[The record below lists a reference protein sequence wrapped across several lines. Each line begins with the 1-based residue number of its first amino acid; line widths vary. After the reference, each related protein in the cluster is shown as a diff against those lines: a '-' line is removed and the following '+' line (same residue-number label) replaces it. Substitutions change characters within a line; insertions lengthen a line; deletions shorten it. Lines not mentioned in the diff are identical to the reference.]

1 MSTTTTVGFTI
12 PVDVVLIVLEDLELD
27 DLISLSCT
35 CKFLYDVVNEF
46 GWLLYLRRHERQS
59 FTLASARKRWS
70 PLAQV
75 KYNTLADRAWSHSKF
90 VARPLSRAWSGNLQ
104 PVLAVSSSRLL
115 VAAGGI
121 IYSYAIHDPFTEGY
135 ATRFTYEGSYTF
147 TFGPRTLDCDITN
160 MVFIDDGGENRIV
173 NIGFDDGYVERIDL
187 PPHDSSNL
195 RQRVTLRRAPDKALH
210 IHERDTVESMSYSRN
225 SFLSLSSWGS
235 VALTDLSSPSTTT
248 TTFHLG
254 IRSWSSHL
262 CMTASTP
269 YAAFGITCTAS
280 PTPLFLHYILPSG
293 LSPTASLT
301 LHSPHQ
307 RPSAVYGITRPPPCS
322 PLGDSDQ
329 IVVSGWYDGAVRVHD
344 LRAPEQA
351 TSAAGRPTSL
361 KPVLTLQDPWSP
373 EPVYCVSC
381 GGGSASF
388 VAAGTARHSVVAFWD
403 VRQPTKGWSVH
414 APGNDSSPVYSL
426 ILESSRLFG
435 GTQSRSFVY
444 DFGPGVTKDTY
455 PSVPPASHRAIDRHL
470 RPMNDGIDYY
480 VLKYN
485 HNRTDVTY
493 TFAPL

>member
-59 FTLASARKRWS
+59 FHSRLLRRK
-70 PLAQV
+70 P
-75 KYNTLADRAWSHSKF
+75 
-90 VARPLSRAWSGNLQ
+90 
-104 PVLAVSSSRLL
+104 VSSSRLL

-135 ATRFTYEGSYTF
+135 ATGFTYEGSYTF
-147 TFGPRTLDCDITN
+147 TFGSQDTRFVSISHHT
-160 MVFIDDGGENRIV
+160 IV
-173 NIGFDDGYVERIDL
+173 QL
-187 PPHDSSNL
+187 
-195 RQRVTLRRAPDKALH
+195 APAKHVLFS
-210 IHERDTVESMSYSRN
+210 EQL
-225 SFLSLSSWGS
+225 LSLSSWGS

-280 PTPLFLHYILPSG
+280 PTPLFLHYILSVWVVPYCFADAAFPS
-293 LSPTASLT
+293 
-301 LHSPHQ
+301 
-307 RPSAVYGITRPPPCS
+307 SAPPPPCS

-351 TSAAGRPTSL
+351 TSAAARAHITR
-361 KPVLTLQDPWSP
+361 PWSP

-414 APGNDSSPVYSL
+414 APGNDQ
-426 ILESSRLFG
+426 SSRLFG

-485 HNRTDVTY
+485 HNRTGIPMLRPEVLPT
-493 TFAPL
+493 TGIVA